1 MFNKLAI
8 LALPRTGSSNLYY
21 YFADMF
27 PGYRR
32 AFEPL
37 NKNFN
42 KEMPPIQ
49 EIISGDNIIIKHLVP
64 QELRSPEGKIDVT
77 RKHEYLNPTFS
88 LEVFAKFKS
97 ENVILLT
104 RKNKVKLVESLH
116 RAMKTDVWFRKYSG
130 ENIRD
135 GIEEFNAYMGV
146 LEADKYLS
154 LFSIKHNIPLF
165 YYEDI
170 FSSKEGFQEVLDY
183 IKVPFNNELY
193 MKYIHQK
200 NKYRQDDKI

>member
-37 NKNFN
+37 NVRIQKNI
-42 KEMPPIQ
+42 PPVE
-49 EIISGDNIIIKHLVP
+49 EIITGDKIIIKHLVP
-64 QELRSPEGKIDVT
+64 QELHTPEGKIDVT
-77 RKHEYLNPTFS
+77 KKHEYLKPTFS
-88 LEVFAKFKS
+88 LELFAKFKQ
-97 ENVILLT
+97 ENIILLT
-104 RKNKVKLVESLH
+104 RKNKIKLVESLYH
-116 RAMKTDVWFRKYSG
+116 STQTGRWFDKYSG

-135 GIEEFNAYMGV
+135 GIEDFSNYMKT
-146 LEADKYLS
+146 LEGDRILS
-154 LFSIKHNIPLF
+154 LFSIKRNMPLF

-183 IKVPFNNELY
+183 IKLPFNEELY
-193 MKYIHQK
+193 MKYIHPK